1 MDQTTQALTFN
12 FINLDSFSPKR
23 MVIKKTKKKTSG
35 HADATFNLEFG
46 LCGRKF
52 GVQKEPRRQDKSV
65 LWMFL
70 NSLQF

>member
-1 MDQTTQALTFN
+1 MDHTTQALTFN
-12 FINLDSFSPKR
+12 LINLESLTPKP
-23 MVIKKTKKKTSG
+23 MVIKKTPSG

-46 LCGRKF
+46 LCGKKF